1 MSEHLLPDLEYH
13 ASEDIDAKF
22 TLHCRDSS
30 RLVFKINHTKG
41 AKNDGQTFIYLI
53 GILETRTR
61 FVERQAYVV
70 SNKQF
75 NEIFNNSLNLSNSL
89 QTNETFIEVSKLKP
103 SESYNI
109 SATVISSDN
118 RVYSLRT
125 RIFTTLQTNYTPH
138 NIVNITLKKFERDP
152 HDDKRLNAHIEW
164 QPARGL

>member
-1 MSEHLLPDLEYH
+1 MSEHLLPDLEYY

-70 SNKQF
+70 SSKQF
-75 NEIFNNSLNLSNSL
+75 NEIFN
-89 QTNETFIEVSKLKP
+89 
-103 SESYNI
+103 
-109 SATVISSDN
+109 
-118 RVYSLRT
+118 
-125 RIFTTLQTNYTPH
+125 
-138 NIVNITLKKFERDP
+138 KFFKSFKFP
-152 HDDKRLNAHIEW
+152 ADK
-164 QPARGL
+164 